1 MKSMSPLILMSLVFL
16 ACLDA
21 PTRTVE
27 DFGQSSTNQN
37 LQILKEKP
45 KTHYYVDGKT
55 GLVVFQKDFPSDW
68 DIVSKPIYNL
78 DNDFPS
84 FLYLMQNDKGMK
96 GFNTPIQQF
105 VSFQNQEYAQMMQSY
120 GMNNIRTLVSP
131 NTIIEHEIKPMMELN
146 GFKYLSQ
153 RQFPDVMAHIDEQR
167 QKLRMPNMDYTLYC
181 TEWINKDHIKA
192 LVTFSQM
199 VLNYPANVNMGETMQ
214 IWNYQVAY
222 FFAPLSIYENDLK
235 SGIQADL
242 NKIDS
247 PNWQKYQMQVNNFRQ
262 QQSTAQHNDRMRNQ
276 QQQFDQHQA
285 MMKDR
290 YAANDANHENFMN
303 ILRNTPTST
312 GYSSDANHTNFIDM
326 IREEQ
331 NVNLEGKTFKVEAG
345 AENYWMNS
353 DGKYIKSNNQFYDPN
368 RDALYDNQRWDL
380 TTKQK

>member
-1 MKSMSPLILMSLVFL
+1 MYLLILISFVFL

-27 DFGQSSTNQN
+27 DLGQSSSNEN
-37 LQILKEKP
+37 LQILQETT
-45 KTHYYVDGKT
+45 KTHHYVDGKT

-68 DIVSKPIYNL
+68 DIVTKPIYNL
-78 DNDFPS
+78 DTDFPS
-84 FLYLMQNDKGMK
+84 FLYLMQNNKGMK

-105 VSFQNQEYAQMMQSY
+105 VSFQNPQYAQMMQSY
-120 GMNNIRTLVSP
+120 GMNNIRGLMSP
-131 NTIIEHEIKPMMELN
+131 NNIIENEVKPMMEVN
-146 GFKYLSQ
+146 GFKFLSQ

-167 QKLRMPNMDYTLYC
+167 RKIGMTNMDYNLYC
-181 TEWINKDHIKA
+181 TEWINKDNIKA

-199 VLNYPANVNMGETMQ
+199 VLNYPANVNMGEAMQ
-214 IWNYQVAY
+214 IWNYQVSY
-222 FFAPLSIYENDLK
+222 FFAPISSYETDLK
-235 SGIQADL
+235 AGIKADL

-247 PNWQKYQMQVNNFRQ
+247 PNWQKYQAQVNNFRQ

-285 MMKDR
+285 MMKDK
-290 YAANDANHENFMN
+290 YAANDANHERYMDN
-303 ILRNTPTST
+303 LRNTPTST
-312 GYSSDANHTNFIDM
+312 GYSSDANHRNFIDM

-353 DGKYIKSNNQFYDPN
+353 DGKYIMSNNQFYDPN

-380 TTKQK
+380 TTKQR